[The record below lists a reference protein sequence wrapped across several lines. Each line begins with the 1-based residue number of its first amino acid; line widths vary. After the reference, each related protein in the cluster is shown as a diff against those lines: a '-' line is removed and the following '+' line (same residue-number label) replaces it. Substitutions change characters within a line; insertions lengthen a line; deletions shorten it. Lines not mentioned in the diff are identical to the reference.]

1 MDNCGIYKITNI
13 VNNKCYVGSSINI
26 KNRIYKHFW
35 LLSNNKH
42 YNLHLQKSYNKYGK
56 SNFIYEVIELCS
68 ENELF
73 IKENFN
79 IEKFK
84 SNDFEYGYNLATV
97 NEFRRNNFNYEV
109 KKKLSIHN
117 KFKNKNFNTF
127 SLTNIENGLTIIFD
141 NLVDAANYLVEN
153 NYAKGKLR
161 NVRAML
167 SVSLRG
173 KKVDNGHKGSIRKT
187 CYGHKFQII
196 N

>member
-56 SNFIYEVIELCS
+56 SNFIYEV
-68 ENELF
+68 
-73 IKENFN
+73 
-79 IEKFK
+79 
-84 SNDFEYGYNLATV
+84 
-97 NEFRRNNFNYEV
+97 

-141 NLVDAANYLVEN
+141 DLVDAANYLVED

-161 NVRAML
+161 NVRAIL